1 MTRGGGRYYQ
11 KASKPAGRAGMGAP
25 PFRALAI
32 MTTIDQRSQRMGRV
46 SSAAGF
52 LYQRLVAHLTA
63 LQEVLLG
70 QAGRLAY
77 HNHLS

>member
-11 KASKPAGRAGMGAP
+11 KASKPAGRAGIGAA

-52 LYQRLVAHLTA
+52 LYQMFSSLNRFAR
-63 LQEVLLG
+63 VLLG